1 MNNHAISF
9 DYPENSTIPELF
21 EAFVAAHPDAP
32 AVVFGDRTLS
42 YAELNERANRTAR
55 TIRRLHRLQY
65 DRELVPDTPIGIYIN
80 QGPNM
85 IVGLLAILKAGG
97 AYLPLDP
104 AYPESRL
111 KGMMEDAQLPIIITE
126 QTLVEQLLFL
136 DDCDY
141 GVICLDGGW
150 DWIAEQSCENL
161 SPIAG
166 PRSLAYVLYTSG
178 STGRPKGVMVEHR
191 SVIHLVRNQ
200 NYIEVRSSDCLAQTA
215 SISFDAATFEVWGA
229 LLTGARLAIIDRS
242 ELLSGV
248 RLAAAQRR
256 HGVTI
261 EFFTTAVFNLLA
273 EGDAEALLGLRVA
286 IFGGEE
292 ANAVK
297 VAQVLAH
304 KSPGLTLCN
313 AYGPTECTSF
323 STICHLSDTDSP
335 LSVIPIGV
343 PLARM
348 YAYVL
353 DEHLQPVPAEVMG
366 ELYLGGDGVARGYL
380 NRPEL
385 TAEHFIPNPFVTD
398 QQRALGKNL
407 VLYKT
412 GDFVKQSQSGQL
424 IYLERADDQI
434 KIRGF
439 RVELGEIETR
449 LQAHPDVKDCVVLP
463 YGDYHQ
469 KRLIAYVI
477 PMRPGGLDPRD
488 LSVHL
493 AAALPA
499 FMVPSVFMEIA
510 SFPLNPNGK
519 IDRRALPPPFVA
531 GTETTASCL
540 SKQCWK
546 STPAEP
552 RNELECTI
560 HDLVAAALNMPA
572 LGIDDNIFH
581 FGAHSLIVAQICAAI
596 RSRLRTTLDPKEVF
610 EHPTVAGI
618 SRLVADRQAMG
629 ADDEAAIPKAPR
641 DQPIPLTYQQEQI
654 WFLSKL
660 APDNR
665 AYNSQFSVRLR
676 GPLDPN
682 VLRRCLQEIVCRHEI
697 LRTTFHERNGVPVQ
711 VIHDPWPVELPEIDL
726 RHLPAQRREQEV
738 ERCIGEELNHS
749 FDYARL
755 PLFRS
760 RIYCLDQDDWL
771 LLHIEHHFIH
781 DGWEIMVFLQE
792 IKTLYVA
799 FVDGR
804 GSPLAPL
811 PIQYAD
817 YAVWQRKMLIGTRLD
832 EKVRYWI
839 DKIRDY
845 PHVLNLYTDRPRP
858 AVQGFRGDNL
868 RFNLDPE
875 LYQALRAFSV
885 SHQVTLFM
893 TMYAVFAV
901 LLSRYS
907 DQEKLLVG
915 TGVANRDMKET
926 EGLLGMFVN
935 IVLLCADLS
944 GRATFTEFLE
954 RTRQGIL
961 EDIKHHDT
969 PFPAI
974 VERLKA
980 GHKSDRNPL
989 FQVIFAFHDSA
1000 VPVLDFAGVRST
1012 ILERHNQTAK
1022 TDMNLICIPRAEQH
1036 VAMGAAAPPVED
1048 LTLIWEY
1055 NTDLFERGTIERMTS
1070 HYVALLRE
1078 IVRDPGRRV
1087 SDLAMID
1094 DVEAAELLAFGV
1106 GVRVPYPVEKTLPR
1120 LFEEQ
1125 AHRHPDK
1132 TAVIHRGQGLSYAE
1146 LNARANRLA
1155 RQLRQ
1160 TDQAR
1165 LGRHLEAGACVG
1177 LCVTRGIDMVVGML
1191 AILKAGAAYAPLS
1204 PDYPENRLRFMLND
1218 ADIKVVLT
1226 QTDIAARVPL
1236 LLQGDLVLIGI
1247 DAARNSGAQQ
1257 SADDLDAFSGATDTA
1272 FVIYTSGS
1280 TGVPKGVAV
1289 PHRAAHNLVL
1299 AATAKRCSES
1309 DIFAQMADYAF
1320 DAATFEIWGALVTG
1334 ATVAIIDSDTVLN
1347 PERLL
1352 ATMGENGTTVAFF
1365 TTALFNLLTETKPEV
1380 VTRLRCVQFGGEMA
1394 NAACVSK
1401 VLQCKGPQTALM
1413 QVYGPT
1419 ECTTYSTLYEL
1430 TDQDA
1435 GRDIMPI
1442 GRPLANYTTYVLDEN
1457 RRLVPVGVPGELY
1470 IGGDGVAIGYLNRPE
1485 LTAERF
1491 VPNPFTTP
1499 EDRERGANLVMYKT
1513 GDRVRW
1519 LADGTL
1525 HILGRIDFQVK
1536 VRGFRIEPEEV
1547 EKALLTHPGVRQ
1559 CIVVPWEGNLIAYWV
1574 PGGPPG
1580 AVSQGELKSHLMTQL
1595 PDYMVPSAF
1604 LETERFELNRNGK
1617 IDRTRLLAPGIAL
1630 VMAKKGEQVAPR
1642 TETER
1647 RLVAI
1652 WQDLLRIGSVG
1663 VQDSFFELGGNSI
1676 LTVRMLDL
1684 VKQTFGA
1691 EINVASL
1698 FSRPTIAAMAAR
1710 IDRSG
1715 PDEVVG
1721 DDNLTLALKDAQEDL
1736 PVIAGTPATPGD
1748 PQGIL
1753 LTGVTGF
1760 LGFHLLDKF
1769 LSLTSARIYC
1779 LVRGVDDDAALAR
1792 FGDTLRFYGHPE
1804 LAGHPRIVLVRG
1816 DLGKPNLGL
1825 EPPLIHE
1832 FDERVDHIMH
1842 CGAFVHH
1849 MFDYRT
1855 VRGENVGSVVEL
1867 LKIAAHG
1874 RPKVFHFISTLS
1886 VASRRDHV
1894 GRIVE
1899 VEIGDCPISSN
1910 GYVMSKWAAECI
1922 LQRHAKKGL
1931 MVNIFRPGNI
1941 TGHSLTGVCSPEKNH
1956 ALLLV
1961 KGCLQMK
1968 CAPDWQRPIE
1978 MTPVDVLAEAIVRL
1992 SLDTAGGGVFNMNNP
2007 VQIDWAEYM
2016 DVLGTLGLGCEL
2028 VSVDVWR
2035 QRLEG
2040 IGEKNA
2046 LYPLREI
2053 YLKARE
2059 DLIDPEGHA
2068 IAARD
2073 SSMTQDAL
2081 HRLGVFYPCD
2091 YLPYLR
2097 TLVHY
2102 LQTSG
2107 FFPTATQRGSDHA
2120 TS

>member
-1 MNNHAISF
+1 MNNHASSF
-9 DYPENSTIPELF
+9 DYPENSTISELF

-42 YAELNERANRTAR
+42 YAALNERANRTAH

-111 KGMMEDAQLPIIITE
+111 KWMMEDAQLPIIITE
-126 QTLVEQLLFL
+126 QALIEQLLFL

-150 DWIAEQSCENL
+150 DWIAQQSCENL
-161 SPIAG
+161 SPSVG

-178 STGRPKGVMVEHR
+178 STGRPKGVMVEQR

-200 NYIEVRSSDCLAQTA
+200 NYIDVRTADCLAQIA
-215 SISFDAATFEVWGA
+215 SISFDAATFEIWGA
-229 LLTGARLAIIDRS
+229 LLNGARVAIIDRS

-261 EFFTTAVFNLLA
+261 QFFTTAVFNLLA
-273 EGDAEALLGLRVA
+273 EGDAEALRGLRVA

-297 VAQVLAH
+297 VAHVLAY
-304 KSPGLTLCN
+304 KSPGLALCN
-313 AYGPTECTSF
+313 AYGPTECTTF
-323 STICHLSDTDSP
+323 STFYPLSDTDSP
-335 LSVIPIGV
+335 LSVIPIGA

-353 DEHLQPVPAEVMG
+353 DEHLQPVPADVMG

-385 TAEHFIPNPFVTD
+385 TAEHFIPNPFATD
-398 QQRALGKNL
+398 QQQALGKNL
-407 VLYKT
+407 ILYKT
-412 GDFVKQSQSGQL
+412 GDFVKQSRSGQL
-424 IYLERADDQI
+424 IYLGRTDNQI

-449 LQAHPDVKDCVVLP
+449 LQAHPDVKDCVVIP

-477 PMRPGGLDPRD
+477 PMRPGGFNTRD
-488 LSVHL
+488 LSAHL

-499 FMVPSVFMEIA
+499 FMVPSVFMEME

-540 SKQCWK
+540 TKQCWQG
-546 STPAEP
+546 TPAEP
-552 RNELECTI
+552 RNELERVI
-560 HDLVAAALNMPA
+560 HDLVAEALNMKA

-610 EHPTVAGI
+610 EHPTIAEI
-618 SRLVADRQAMG
+618 TRAVADRQAVV
-629 ADDEAAIPKAPR
+629 ADDEVAIPKAPR

-660 APDNR
+660 VPDNR

-676 GPLDPN
+676 GPLEPSI
-682 VLRRCLQEIVCRHEI
+682 LRRCLQEIVCRHEI

-711 VIHDPWPVELPEIDL
+711 VIHAPWPVELPAIDL

-760 RIYCLDQDDWL
+760 RLYCLDQDDWL

-792 IKTLYVA
+792 LKTLYVA
-799 FVDGR
+799 FLDGR
-804 GSPLAPL
+804 ESPLAPL

-832 EKVRYWI
+832 EKVRYWV

-858 AVQGFRGDNL
+858 AAQSFRGDNL
-868 RFNLDPE
+868 RCNLDPE

-893 TMYAVFAV
+893 TMYAAFAV
-901 LLSRYS
+901 LLSRYC
-907 DQEKLLVG
+907 DQEKFLVG

-944 GRATFTEFLE
+944 GHTTFTEFLE

-1000 VPVLDFAGVRST
+1000 VPVLEFAGVRGT

-1036 VAMGAAAPPVED
+1036 VAMGAAAPPDED

-1055 NTDLFERGTIERMTS
+1055 NTDLFERVTIERMIS

-1078 IVRDPGRRV
+1078 IVRAPGQRV
-1087 SDLAMID
+1087 SDLAMIG
-1094 DVEAAELLAFGV
+1094 EAETAQMLAFCV
-1106 GVRVPYPVEKTLPR
+1106 GARVPYPVEKTLSR

-1125 AHRHPDK
+1125 ARRHPDK
-1132 TAVIHRGQGLSYAE
+1132 TAVVHHGQGLCYAG

-1160 TDQAR
+1160 TYHAR

-1218 ADIKVVLT
+1218 ANIKVVLA
-1226 QTDIAARVPL
+1226 QTDIVARVPL
-1236 LLQGDLVLIGI
+1236 LSQGDWVLIGI
-1247 DAARNSGAQQ
+1247 DAAADAGTQQ
-1257 SADDLDAFSGATDTA
+1257 SADDLDTFSGATDTA
-1272 FVIYTSGS
+1272 FIIYTSGS

-1299 AATAKRCSES
+1299 AATAIQCSEN

-1352 ATMGENGTTVAFF
+1352 ATMGENGATVAFF
-1365 TTALFNLLTETKPEV
+1365 TTALFNLLAETKPEV
-1380 VTRLRCVQFGGEMA
+1380 LMRLRCVHFGGEMA
-1394 NAACVSK
+1394 NAACVRK
-1401 VLQCKGPQTALM
+1401 VLQRKGPQTTLM

-1419 ECTTYSTLYEL
+1419 ECTTYSTVYEL

-1491 VPNPFTTP
+1491 VTNPFATP

-1574 PGGPPG
+1574 PSGPPG
-1580 AVSQGELKSHLMTQL
+1580 AVSQGDLKSHLMTQL
-1595 PDYMVPSAF
+1595 PDYMVPTAF

-1617 IDRTRLLAPGIAL
+1617 IDRTKLLSPGIAL

-1652 WQDLLRIGSVG
+1652 WLDLLRIGSVG

-1676 LTVRMLDL
+1676 LTVRMLDV
-1684 VKQTFGA
+1684 VKQAFGA
-1691 EINVASL
+1691 QINVASL

-1715 PDEVVG
+1715 LAEVAG
-1721 DDNLTLALKDAQEDL
+1721 EDNLALALKDAQEDL
-1736 PVIAGTPATPGD
+1736 PVTVGTQPVPGRE

-1760 LGFHLLDKF
+1760 LGFHLLDKL
-1769 LSLTSARIYC
+1769 LSLTNARIYC
-1779 LVRGVDDDAALAR
+1779 LVRGVDDDAVLAR
-1792 FGDTLRFYGHPE
+1792 FVDTLRFYGHPE

-1816 DLGKPNLGL
+1816 DLSKPDLGL
-1825 EPPLIHE
+1825 EPRLIQE

-1867 LKIAAHG
+1867 LKIAARG
-1874 RPKVFHFISTLS
+1874 RSKVFHFISTLS
-1886 VASRRDHV
+1886 VASRRDYE

-1899 VEIGDCPISSN
+1899 VEIGDRPISTN

-1922 LQRHAKKGL
+1922 LQRHAQKGL

-1941 TGHSLTGVCSPEKNH
+1941 TGHSMTGVCVPEKNH

-1961 KGCLQMK
+1961 KGCLQMG
-1968 CAPDWQRPIE
+1968 CAPDWKRPIE
-1978 MTPVDVLAEAIVRL
+1978 MTPVDLLAEAIVRL
-1992 SLDTAGGGVFNMNNP
+1992 SLDSPGGGVFNMNNP
-2007 VQIDWAEYM
+2007 VQMDWADYM
-2016 DVLGTLGLGCEL
+2016 AVLGTFGLACDL
-2028 VSVDVWR
+2028 VSFDVWR

-2040 IGEKNA
+2040 IGETNA

-2068 IAARD
+2068 LAARD

-2091 YLPYLR
+2091 YLPHLR

-2107 FFPTATQRGSDHA
+2107 FFPTATQ
-2120 TS
+2120 